1 MINNR
6 LKELANGNLHDFCQ
20 AARTAVGQNQH
31 PVSIDAAVVVQLA
44 ILNENMLTM
53 IEEIKKL
60 TVKSNDEIPAIGK
73 AVDVIDEAK
82 NDKPNSPE
90 VGAEADVVK
99 KFGKK

>member
-1 MINNR
+1 MINDR

-20 AARTAVGQNQH
+20 AARNAVGQNQH

-60 TVKSNDEIPAIGK
+60 TVKSNEEIPAIGK